1 MTFSMQQ
8 SSNLSDFIF
17 IEKSIPDLICDHIL
31 EELESNHWEKHQWG
45 SITGELSKKEETS
58 KEPDVTYSKPLD
70 SILNSFVVQIAKKY
84 QQMHSDKSCKNTS
97 EFIFSLSEIRFNRYH
112 VDQKMDMHF
121 DHIKSLFDG
130 TNPGIPA
137 LSFVGALND
146 NYEGGELV
154 FWKDYSI
161 KLKKGEVLCFPS
173 NFLYQHRVDPILS
186 GVRDTF
192 VCWAW

>member
-1 MTFSMQQ
+1 
-8 SSNLSDFIF
+8 
-17 IEKSIPDLICDHIL
+17 
-31 EELESNHWEKHQWG
+31 
-45 SITGELSKKEETS
+45 
-58 KEPDVTYSKPLD
+58 
-70 SILNSFVVQIAKKY
+70 
-84 QQMHSDKSCKNTS
+84 MHSDKSCKNTS

-161 KLKKGEVLCFPS
+161 KLKKGKCYASPLISYINIE
-173 NFLYQHRVDPILS
+173 
-186 GVRDTF
+186 
-192 VCWAW
+192 

>member
-1 MTFSMQQ
+1 MQ
-8 SSNLSDFIF
+8 SLDNFIF
-17 IEKSIPDLICDHIL
+17 IEKSVPDAICDYVL
-31 EELESNHWEKHQWG
+31 EELEFKRWEKHQWG
-45 SITGELSKKEETS
+45 SIYGEYAKKEDTS

-70 SILNSFVVQIAKKY
+70 SVLNSFVIKTGRKY
-84 QQMHSDKSCKNTS
+84 EQMHSDKSCQNTS
-97 EFIFSLSEIRFNRYH
+97 RFLFTLSEIRFNRYYI
-112 VDQKMDMHF
+112 DQKMDMHF

-130 TNPGIPA
+130 SNPGIPA

-173 NFLYQHRVDPILS
+173 NFLYQHRVNPILN

>member
-1 MTFSMQQ
+1 MKQH
-8 SSNLSDFIF
+8 SNLSDFIF

-45 SITGELSKKEETS
+45 SITGKLSEKEETS

-70 SILNSFVVQIAKKY
+70 SILNSFVLQTAKKY

-97 EFIFSLSEIRFNRYH
+97 KFIFSLSEIRFNRYH

-130 TNPGIPA
+130 SNPGIPA

-173 NFLYQHRVDPILS
+173 NFLYQHRVNPILN

>member
-1 MTFSMQQ
+1 MTFSMKQH
-8 SSNLSDFIF
+8 SNLSDFIF
-17 IEKSIPDLICDHIL
+17 VEKSIPDSICDHIL

-45 SITGELSKKEETS
+45 SITGELSEKEETS

-70 SILNSFVVQIAKKY
+70 SVLNSFVIKTGRKY
-84 QQMHSDKSCKNTS
+84 EQMHSDKSCQNTS
-97 EFIFSLSEIRFNRYH
+97 RFLFTLSEIRFNRYH
-112 VDQKMDMHF
+112 LDQKMDMHF

-130 TNPGIPA
+130 SNPGIPA

-173 NFLYQHRVDPILS
+173 NFLYQHRVNPILN